1 MFDTYQLNLTGLL
14 GLCAALFLAQQNR
27 TKTRAGKPDAPA
39 QSRSGGGGRGGDA
52 SQTAFLV
59 VYGLVMGADW
69 LQGPFLYSLYA
80 DEHGLA
86 PGVVSALFTTGFLA
100 GAASGSVAGSVAD
113 RRGRKAA
120 CLFFCVACAAS
131 CLLTTVPSLPVLL
144 AGRVLGGVSTSLLFS
159 VFEGWMV
166 TDFHARGLG
175 ARGGDLGRTF
185 ARMSTV
191 NSVVA
196 ILSGVGSEWLVSKA
210 GTRKAPFAASA
221 VLLGVAFCV
230 IWSYWVRQSPGLD
243 GGSNMQRV
251 VLGMNMDW
259 VN

>member
-1 MFDTYQLNLTGLL
+1 MLDTYQLNLTGLL
-14 GLCAALFLAQQNR
+14 GLCATLFLAQQNR
-27 TKTRAGKPDAPA
+27 TKTSPGKSDAPA
-39 QSRSGGGGRGGDA
+39 QRRSSGSGGDA

-59 VYGLVMGADW
+59 VYALVMGADW

-86 PGVVSALFTTGFLA
+86 PGVVSTLFTTGFLA

-131 CLLTTVPSLPVLL
+131 CLLTAAVPSLPVLL
-144 AGRVLGGVSTSLLFS
+144 AGRVLGGISTSLLFS
-159 VFEGWMV
+159 VFESWMV

-175 ARGGDLGRTF
+175 TKGGDLGRTF
-185 ARMSTV
+185 GRMSTI

-196 ILSGVGSEWLVSKA
+196 ILSGVGSEWLVSKT
-210 GTRKAPFAASA
+210 GTRKAPFVASA

-230 IWSYWVRQSPGLD
+230 IWSYWVRSRVSIGADTLNLCWER
-243 GGSNMQRV
+243 GST
-251 VLGMNMDW
+251 
-259 VN
+259 